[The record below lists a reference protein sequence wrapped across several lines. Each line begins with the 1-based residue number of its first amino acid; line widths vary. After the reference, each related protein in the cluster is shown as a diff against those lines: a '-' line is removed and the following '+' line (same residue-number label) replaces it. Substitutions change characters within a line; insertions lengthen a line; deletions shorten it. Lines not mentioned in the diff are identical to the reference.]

1 MIKQEDLILL
11 NMAGVGKKALEKF
24 SKSELQKKITVLQ
37 KERDLEAELK
47 LIKKHNADV
56 ITIFDANYPK
66 LLKEIHS
73 PPIILYSKGK
83 PLKEN
88 EFAIAVVGSRIA
100 SMYGLTTAERLG
112 YELASRGLVVVSG
125 LARGIDGASHKG
137 ALKAHGKTIAVL
149 GSGLDII
156 YPPENKKLAEE
167 IVEKNGALVS
177 EFPMGTPP
185 TPKNFPQRNRIISGL
200 SLALVVVEAAKDSG
214 ALITADFA
222 LEQNREVFAV
232 PGKVDSATSFG
243 TNQLIKEGAKLIQ
256 TVDDIVDEL
265 GLKHI
270 QDNVG
275 ARFIAPVGNGFDKS
289 NPYLTAEEKII
300 YNNLSTEPQYI
311 DDVAGLTKLPLN
323 KTQEI
328 LLRLQIRKLVRELP
342 GKHFIRV

>member
-1 MIKQEDLILL
+1 MHKEIIETIKIGD
-11 NMAGVGKKALEKF
+11 K
-24 SKSELQKKITVLQ
+24 
-37 KERDLEAELK
+37 
-47 LIKKHNADV
+47 
-56 ITIFDANYPK
+56 NYPK
-66 LLKEIHS
+66 ILKQIHK
-73 PPIILYSKGK
+73 PPKELYVKGRILGDT
-83 PLKEN
+83 
-88 EFAIAVVGSRIA
+88 EFAIAIVGSRIA

-125 LARGIDGASHKG
+125 LARGIDSASHKG

-167 IVEKNGALVS
+167 IVEKNGALIS
-177 EFPMGTPP
+177 EFPMGAPP
-185 TPKNFPQRNRIISGL
+185 APKNFPQRNRIISGL
-200 SLALVVVEAAKDSG
+200 SLAVVVVEAAKDSG

-243 TNQLIKEGAKLIQ
+243 TNKLIKEGAKLVQ
-256 TVDDIVDEL
+256 TADDIMDEL
-265 GLKHI
+265 GLKLKASKGSAAEALKPNI
-270 QDNVG
+270 SQDEKAVYESLSG
-275 ARFIAPVGNGFDKS
+275 EAK
-289 NPYLTAEEKII
+289 YL
-300 YNNLSTEPQYI
+300 
-311 DDVAGLTKLPLN
+311 DDVVEEAKLPLN